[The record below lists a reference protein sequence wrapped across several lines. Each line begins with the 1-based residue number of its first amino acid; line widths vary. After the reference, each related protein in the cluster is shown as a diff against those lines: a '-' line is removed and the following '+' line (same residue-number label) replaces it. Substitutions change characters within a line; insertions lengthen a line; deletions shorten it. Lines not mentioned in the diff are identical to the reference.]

1 MPRPINIPAAA
12 LEALKKAGVND
23 IAVMT
28 CIDKS
33 GNMHYLKGDGVN
45 DNPTPTFPIATTE
58 IQNITP
64 ISLVQHKGSTCI
76 TYVSNGTL
84 ITYCW

>member
-12 LEALKKAGVND
+12 LEALQKAGISD
-23 IAVMT
+23 IAIMT
-28 CIDKS
+28 CIDKN
-33 GNMHYLKGDGVN
+33 GKMHSLKGDGVN

-64 ISLVQHKGSTCI
+64 ISLVQHKGSTCV
-76 TYVSNGTL
+76 TYVIGGVSV
-84 ITYCW
+84 TYCW